1 VTASW
6 HILSDVDASS
16 EYPERLRYPADD
28 FSRFVRPTGDLDLA
42 VEFRASHRTDKHD
55 LKGVRA
61 PMEDQEVRQAAVV
74 CLDTAIRSLP
84 GNIMVYPRQKSC
96 DKLQAGGLL

>member
-1 VTASW
+1 
-6 HILSDVDASS
+6 
-16 EYPERLRYPADD
+16 
-28 FSRFVRPTGDLDLA
+28 
-42 VEFRASHRTDKHD
+42 
-55 LKGVRA
+55 
-61 PMEDQEVRQAAVV
+61 MEDQEVRQAAVV